1 MLKVATAFSGGFGS
15 VELAL
20 KYLDIPHE
28 VLFACEWM
36 KPQRESYILNHGEP
50 TSNFYEDIRTLDGTK
65 YKGEIDY
72 YHLSPPCQSYSLAGS
87 RGGAA
92 DERGGLM
99 FEAIKSI
106 DQVQPKMFSV
116 ENVKGLLSSN
126 NGEDWKNIIRDF
138 KSLKGYTISW
148 GVMNAKEQGT
158 PQNRERVFIVGFRGQ
173 APQFSFPP
181 RKELDVFLYHLL
193 EDYVDDKYFLS
204 EKMMKGFI
212 AHKNRHDGKGNGFG
226 MSPKT
231 RESKIAGA
239 ISTKAGNRATDN
251 FIKELVQVGNIDQK
265 GHNSLW
271 GRVYDTNGITPT
283 QNAKGGGAGAKTG
296 LFMVKSNTK
305 CGYETAKL
313 HDGISLSRPT
323 STTRRGRVGK
333 QVAQTLDTSSSQGV
347 LVSKDIKPSVRENFI
362 RDYDEIVQSDK
373 AVFYSD
379 CTSGFQDN
387 KVCLTESATV
397 RANNNNLFTLDNTMT
412 IRKLTPR
419 ECARVQGDFKDMFK
433 FGKASDTKL
442 YEFIGN
448 AMDINTTKNL
458 ISRMLDH
465 LKNNVKLS
473 VPGSSSFVKK
483 ETVKTNL
490 FDLEIA

>member
-15 VELAL
+15 VEFAL
-20 KYLDIPHE
+20 KYLDIQHE
-28 VLFACEWM
+28 VVFACEWM

-65 YKGEIDY
+65 YKDEIDY

-106 DQVQPKMFSV
+106 DEVQPKMFSV

-173 APQFSFPP
+173 APQFSFPV
-181 RKELDVFLYHLL
+181 RQELKITLKDLLCDV
-193 EDYVDDKYFLS
+193 VDDKYFLS
-204 EKMMKGFI
+204 EKMIKCFNARKEISKGYEF
-212 AHKNRHDGKGNGFG
+212 KPQNGERHANCLSVKYGNY
-226 MSPKT
+226 ST
-231 RESKIAGA
+231 DTYLKI
-239 ISTKAGNRATDN
+239 N
-251 FIKELVQVGNIDQK
+251 
-265 GHNSLW
+265 
-271 GRVYDTNGITPT
+271 
-283 QNAKGGGAGAKTG
+283 
-296 LFMVKSNTK
+296 SNTK
-305 CGYETAKL
+305 GLK
-313 HDGISLSRPT
+313 I
-323 STTRRGRVGK
+323 RR
-333 QVAQTLDTSSSQGV
+333 
-347 LVSKDIKPSVRENFI
+347 
-362 RDYDEIVQSDK
+362 
-373 AVFYSD
+373 
-379 CTSGFQDN
+379 
-387 KVCLTESATV
+387 
-397 RANNNNLFTLDNTMT
+397 
-412 IRKLTPR
+412 LTPR
-419 ECARVQGDFKDMFK
+419 EVSRAQGDFKDMFK

-458 ISRMLDH
+458 IARMLDH
-465 LKNNVKLS
+465 LKNNVKLNQPIDS
-473 VPGSSSFVKK
+473 TFKKK
-483 ETVKTNL
+483 ETVSQNL
-490 FDLEIA
+490 FDLETA

>member
-15 VELAL
+15 VEFAL
-20 KYLDIPHE
+20 KYLDIKHE
-28 VLFACEWM
+28 VVFACEWM
-36 KPQRESYILNHGEP
+36 KPQRESYVLNHGEP

-99 FEAIKSI
+99 FAAIKSI
-106 DQVQPKMFSV
+106 DEVQPKMFSV

-126 NGEDWKNIIRDF
+126 GGEDWKNIIRDF

-181 RKELDVFLYHLL
+181 KKELDVFLYHLL
-193 EDYVDDKYFLS
+193 EDYVDEKYFLS
-204 EKMMKGFI
+204 EKMMNCFTV
-212 AHKNRHDGKGNGFG
+212 HKNRHDARGNGFG
-226 MSPKT
+226 IKPKT
-231 RESKIAGA
+231 RYEKVAGT
-239 ISTKAGNRATDN
+239 ISTKAGTRTTDN
-251 FIKELVQVGNIDQK
+251 FIKELVQIGTVGNE
-265 GHNSLW
+265 
-271 GRVYDTNGITPT
+271 
-283 QNAKGGGAGAKTG
+283 AKTG
-296 LFMVKSNTK
+296 LFMVEPKKINF
-305 CGYETAKL
+305 YVV
-313 HDGISLSRPT
+313 P
-323 STTRRGRVGK
+323 RGGNSGGWRELNVSP
-333 QVAQTLDTSSSQGV
+333 AITSSSWAYN
-347 LVSKDIKPSVRENFI
+347 NFI
-362 RDYDEIVQSDK
+362 NYK
-373 AVFYSD
+373 
-379 CTSGFQDN
+379 
-387 KVCLTESATV
+387 CL
-397 RANNNNLFTLDNTMT
+397 
-412 IRKLTPR
+412 IRRLTPR

-458 ISRMLDH
+458 IARMLDH
-465 LKNNVKLS
+465 LKNNVKLNQPIDS
-473 VPGSSSFVKK
+473 TFKKK
-483 ETVKTNL
+483 ETVTQNL
-490 FDLEIA
+490 FDLEIV